1 MTKKN
6 SMKAIKAIKAM
17 RQAAVTVTAAVAL
30 ALTGCTGQED
40 IIDGG
45 DTPAQGVT
53 FTITA
58 STGVENPDGTR
69 ANLTEGDGK
78 NPWLWEKDDNLLVVD
93 ASGKALGT
101 LTLKEGID
109 KEKGVFEGPVN
120 GLTAGQKVRIFYLGP
135 NTNTDRIVNGK
146 IMFDFSTL
154 DGKRES
160 LKNFC
165 ALNAEGTVKMDGN
178 KAGIL
183 GDVTLKNAFAAAH
196 FSVKG
201 EADVRLGDTYKDL
214 VVHGDVPLQAT
225 VNAASGDIESTVMAG
240 KESDVRMGLVFKTA
254 ASPDAPYDIY
264 LPLVPNKVATEK
276 TTLSFDIYTDKQ
288 TSNEIVSAGAEPV
301 NVGTRA
307 DAFVRTADGTPSVFT
322 VSDKGKKVNFT
333 DGNLQYMM
341 PKQVYSLTVRKH
353 IAPNTLYRKGKDK
366 PQALTAKYYVL
377 KGYYRLAPEQ
387 WSLVPPTNTTDAN
400 DYFGEYT
407 CVQGFDGAWNVS
419 STDNPVFD
427 MFFFGKPKYPTLV
440 DKSKG
445 KYFLPT
451 KDTEYK
457 GTDQDWTNYAKLA
470 DSSDPLVTLSNS
482 EWQYLFDVRRFPDDA
497 KTPAFALAFLDLNG
511 NGTVERNVDQAG
523 IVIFPDGMNKSTA
536 ESLFTKPNGSTFGKR
551 TLDTDLPTGNK
562 GKILKM
568 EAVTEKGCLFLPF
581 VGWNAGL
588 KNGKCKI
595 DQIGRHFN
603 YWTSTS
609 SSAPIPGNVSMIHY
623 NITIGATFGSKGE
636 LGGNAVRLVRFVN

>member
-1 MTKKN
+1 MIKKD

-40 IIDGG
+40 FIDGG

-53 FTITA
+53 LTITA
-58 STGVENPDGTR
+58 STGVANPDGTR
-69 ANLTEGDGK
+69 ANLTEGDDK

-93 ASGKALGT
+93 ATNGKALGT
-101 LTLKEGID
+101 LTLKDGVRE
-109 KEKGVFEGPVN
+109 EKGVFEGSAE
-120 GLTAGQKVRIFYLGP
+120 GLKAGQKVRIFYLGP
-135 NTNTDRIVNGK
+135 NTNTSRIVNGK

-154 DGKRES
+154 DGTRTS

-201 EADVRLGDTYKDL
+201 NADPRLGDTYKDL

-225 VNAASGDIESTVMAG
+225 VDAASGDIASTVMAG
-240 KESDVRMGLVFKTA
+240 KESDVRMGLVFTTT
-254 ASPDAPYDIY
+254 ASPDTPYDIY
-264 LPLVPNKVATEK
+264 LPLVPNEAATDK

-288 TSNEIVSAGAEPV
+288 TSNEIVSFGAEPV

-307 DAFVRTADGTPSVFT
+307 DAFVRTAAGTPSEFT

-366 PQALTAKYYVL
+366 PLALEAKYYVL

-387 WSLVPPTNTTDAN
+387 WSVVTPTDYTNPN
-400 DYFGEYT
+400 GYFGEYT
-407 CVQGFDGAWNVS
+407 CVKDVDGGWNVS
-419 STDNPVFD
+419 CTDNPMFD
-427 MFFFGKPKYPTLV
+427 MFFFGKPKYPTLI
-440 DKSKG
+440 DTNKG

-451 KDTEYK
+451 KNTEYQ

-482 EWQYLFDVRRFPDDA
+482 EWQYLFDTRSFPDD
-497 KTPAFALAFLDLNG
+497 KSTSAFALAFLDLNG

-523 IVIFPDGMNKSTA
+523 IVIFPDGMTKSTA
-536 ESLFTKPNGSTFGKR
+536 ESLFTAPNGSTFGKR
-551 TLDTDLPTGNK
+551 TLDTNLPSGNK

-588 KNGKCKI
+588 KKDKCKI

-609 SSAPIPGNVSMIHY
+609 GGGSSPSMIHY

-636 LGGNAVRLVRFVN
+636 LGGNSVRLVRFVN

>member
-1 MTKKN
+1 M
-6 SMKAIKAIKAM
+6 KAIKAM

-40 IIDGG
+40 FIDGG

-53 FTITA
+53 LTMTA
-58 STGVENPDGTR
+58 STGVANPDGTR
-69 ANLTEGDGK
+69 ANLTEGDDK
-78 NPWLWEKDDNLLVVD
+78 NPWLWENNDALLVVNAD
-93 ASGKALGT
+93 GKALGT
-101 LTLKEGID
+101 LTIKKGIGE
-109 KEKGVFEGPVN
+109 EKGVFEGSVN

-135 NTNTDRIVNGK
+135 NTNTSRIVDGK

-154 DGKRES
+154 DGMRTS

-201 EADVRLGDTYKDL
+201 NADTRLGNTYKAL

-225 VNAASGDIESTVMAG
+225 VDAASGDIESTVMAG

-264 LPLVPNKVATEK
+264 LPLVPNKVAADK

-288 TSNEIVSAGAEPV
+288 TSNEIVSVGAEPV

-307 DAFVRTADGTPSVFT
+307 DAFVRTADGTPSQFT
-322 VSDKGKKVNFT
+322 VSKDGKKVNFT

-387 WSLVPPTNTTDAN
+387 WSVVAPTDYTNPN
-400 DYFGEYT
+400 GYFGEYT
-407 CVQGFDGAWNVS
+407 CVQDVDGAWNVS
-419 STDNPVFD
+419 CTDNPVFD
-427 MFFFGKPKYPTLV
+427 MFFFGSPKYPTLIE
-440 DKSKG
+440 KNKG
-445 KYFLPT
+445 KYFQPI
-451 KDTEYK
+451 KNTEYK
-457 GTDQDWTNYAKLA
+457 GTDQDWTKYAKLA
-470 DSSDPLVTLSNS
+470 DSPDPLVTLSNS
-482 EWQYLFDVRRFPDDA
+482 EWQHLFDVRSFPDDN
-497 KTPAFALAFLDLNG
+497 TPAFALAFLDLNG
-511 NGTVERNVDQAG
+511 NGTVERDVDQAG
-523 IVIFPDGMNKSTA
+523 IVIFPDGMKKSTA
-536 ESLFTKPNGSTFGKR
+536 MSLFTAPNGSTFGKR
-551 TLDTDLPTGNK
+551 TLDTNVLSGNK

-588 KNGKCKI
+588 NKGKCKI

-609 SSAPIPGNVSMIHY
+609 NGGLSPAMIHY
-623 NITIGATFGSKGE
+623 NITIGAVFGSKGE
-636 LGGNAVRLVRFVN
+636 IGGNSVRLVRFVK

>member
-1 MTKKN
+1 MIKKN

-40 IIDGG
+40 FIDGG

-53 FTITA
+53 LTMTA
-58 STGVENPDGTR
+58 STGVANPDGTR
-69 ANLTEGDGK
+69 ANLTEGDSK
-78 NPWLWEKDDNLLVVD
+78 NPWLWEKDDNLLVVNAD
-93 ASGKALGT
+93 GKALGII
-101 LTLKEGID
+101 TLKEGID
-109 KEKGVFEGPVN
+109 KEKGVFEGTVN

-135 NTNTDRIVNGK
+135 NTNTSRIVNGK
-146 IMFDFSTL
+146 IMFDFSKL

-160 LKNFC
+160 LKSLC

-201 EADVRLGDTYKDL
+201 NADSRLGNTYKDL

-225 VNAASGDIESTVMAG
+225 VDAASGRIESTVMAG
-240 KESDVRMGLVFKTA
+240 KESNVRSGLVFKTA

-264 LPLVPNKVATEK
+264 LPLVPTEVATDK
-276 TTLSFDIYTDKQ
+276 ATLSPEIYTDKQ
-288 TSNEIVSAGAEPV
+288 TSKEIVSAGAEPAT
-301 NVGTRA
+301 VGNNA
-307 DAFVRTADGTPSVFT
+307 DAFVRNAAGTPSVFT
-322 VSDKGKKVNFT
+322 VSKDGKKVNFT

-353 IAPNTLYRKGKDK
+353 ISPNTLYRKGKDK
-366 PQALTAKYYVL
+366 PLALEAKYKVL
-377 KGYYRLAPEQ
+377 KGYYRLAPKQ
-387 WSLVPPTNTTDAN
+387 WIIVPPTSYAN
-400 DYFGEYT
+400 NYYFGIYT
-407 CVQGFDGAWNVS
+407 CTQDNNGAWNVS
-419 STDNPVFD
+419 CTTNPVFD
-427 MFFFGKPKYPTLV
+427 MFFFGKPEQPTLV
-440 DKSKG
+440 DTRSG

-451 KDTEYK
+451 NNTEYQ
-457 GTDQDWTNYAKLA
+457 GTDKDWTNYAKLG
-470 DSSDPLVTLSNS
+470 DSNDPLVTPSLSD
-482 EWQYLFDVRRFPDDA
+482 WQYLFDTRSFPDDN
-497 KTPAFALAFLDLNG
+497 TPAFALAFLDLNG

-523 IVIFPDGMNKSTA
+523 IVIFPDGMTKSTA
-536 ESLFTKPNGSTFGKR
+536 ESLFTAPNGSTFGKR
-551 TLDTDLPTGNK
+551 TLETDVESGNK

-581 VGWNAGL
+581 PGWN
-588 KNGKCKI
+588 NGYNGSECKI
-595 DQIGRHFN
+595 EQIGRHFN

-609 SSAPIPGNVSMIHY
+609 FPLLKQMYHY
-623 NITIGATFGSKGE
+623 NITIDATFGSKG
-636 LGGNAVRLVRFVN
+636 GVSGNAVRLVRVVK

>member
-1 MTKKN
+1 MTKKD
-6 SMKAIKAIKAM
+6 SMKAIKAM

-30 ALTGCTGQED
+30 ALTGCNGQED

-53 FTITA
+53 LTITA
-58 STGVENPDGTR
+58 STGVANPEGTR
-69 ANLTEGDGK
+69 AYLTEGDGK

-120 GLTAGQKVRIFYLGP
+120 GLTAGHKVRIFYLGP

-146 IMFDFSTL
+146 IMFDFSKL
-154 DGKRES
+154 DGTRTS

-201 EADVRLGDTYKDL
+201 KADVRLGDTYKDL

-240 KESDVRMGLVFKTA
+240 KESDVRMGLVFKTP

-264 LPLVPNKVATEK
+264 LPLVPNKVATDK

-288 TSNEIVSAGAEPV
+288 TSKEIVSAGAKPAT
-301 NVGTRA
+301 VGNSA

-322 VSDKGKKVNFT
+322 VSKDGKKVNFT

-353 IAPNTLYRKGKDK
+353 ISPNTLYRKGKDK
-366 PQALTAKYYVL
+366 PQALTAKYHVL

-387 WSLVPPTNTTDAN
+387 WSVVAPTDYTNPKG
-400 DYFGEYT
+400 YFGEYT
-407 CVQGFDGAWNVS
+407 CVQDVDGAWYVTC
-419 STDNPVFD
+419 TDNPMFD

-440 DKSKG
+440 DKSEG
-445 KYFLPT
+445 KYFLPI
-451 KDTEYK
+451 KNTEYK

-470 DSSDPLVTLSNS
+470 DSPDPLVTLSNS
-482 EWQYLFDVRRFPDDA
+482 EWQYLFDTRRFPDDA
-497 KTPAFALAFLDLNG
+497 GTPAFALAFLDLNG
-511 NGTVERNVDQAG
+511 NRTVERDVDQAG

-536 ESLFTKPNGSTFGKR
+536 MSLFTAPNGSTFGKR
-551 TLDTDLPTGNK
+551 TLDTNLPSGNK

-568 EAVTEKGCLFLPF
+568 EAVTEMGCLFLPF

-609 SSAPIPGNVSMIHY
+609 SSAPIPGNVSMFHY

-636 LGGNAVRLVRFVN
+636 IGGNAVRLVRFVN

>member
-53 FTITA
+53 LTITA
-58 STGVENPDGTR
+58 STGVVNPDGTR
-69 ANLTEGDGK
+69 ANLTEGDDK
-78 NPWLWEKDDNLLVVD
+78 NPWLWENNDALLVVNAD
-93 ASGKALGT
+93 GKAIGT
-101 LTLKEGID
+101 ITLKEGIN
-109 KEKGVFEGPVN
+109 KEKGVFEGTVN

-135 NTNTDRIVNGK
+135 NTNTSRIVNGK

-154 DGKRES
+154 DGKLES
-160 LKNFC
+160 LKKFC

-201 EADVRLGDTYKDL
+201 NADPRLGDTYKDL

-225 VNAASGDIESTVMAG
+225 VDAASGDIESTVMAG
-240 KESDVRMGLVFKTA
+240 KESDIRMGLVFKTP

-264 LPLVPNKVATEK
+264 LPLVPNKVAAEK

-301 NVGTRA
+301 NVGKCA
-307 DAFVRTADGTPSVFT
+307 DAFVRTAAGTPSVFT
-322 VSDKGKKVNFT
+322 VSSDGKKVNFT

-353 IAPNTLYRKGKDK
+353 IAPNTLYRKGKEK

-387 WSLVPPTNTTDAN
+387 WSVVAPTDYTNPN
-400 DYFGEYT
+400 GYFGIYT
-407 CVQGFDGAWNVS
+407 CVKDNNDAWNVS
-419 STDNPVFD
+419 CTDNPVFD
-427 MFFFGKPKYPTLV
+427 MIFFGKPNYPTLV

-445 KYFLPT
+445 KYFQPT
-451 KDTEYK
+451 KNTEYK
-457 GTDQDWTNYAKLA
+457 GTDQDWAKYAKLA
-470 DSSDPLVTLSNS
+470 DSSDPLVTLSLS
-482 EWQYLFDVRRFPDDA
+482 EWQYLFDVRKFPDDA
-497 KTPAFALAFLDLNG
+497 KTFAFALAFLDLNG
-511 NGTVERNVDQAG
+511 NGKVEKDVDLAG

-536 ESLFTKPNGSTFGKR
+536 MSLFTAPNNWTFGPNR
-551 TLDTDLPTGNK
+551 TLATDGPTGN
-562 GKILKM
+562 GSKILKM

-581 VGWNAGL
+581 VGWNAGQQ
-588 KNGKCKI
+588 NGKCKI

-609 SSAPIPGNVSMIHY
+609 NGGSSPSMIHY
-623 NITIGATFGSKGE
+623 NFTMAGIPGSKPE
-636 LGGNAVRLVRFVN
+636 LGGNAVRLVRFVK

>member
-1 MTKKN
+1 MIKKD
-6 SMKAIKAIKAM
+6 SMKAIKAM
-17 RQAAVTVTAAVAL
+17 RQTAVTVTAAVAL

-40 IIDGG
+40 FIDGG

-53 FTITA
+53 LTITA
-58 STGVENPDGTR
+58 STGVANPDGTR
-69 ANLTEGDGK
+69 ANLTEGDDK

-93 ASGKALGT
+93 ATNGKALGT
-101 LTLKEGID
+101 LTLKDGVRE
-109 KEKGVFEGPVN
+109 EKGVFEGSAE
-120 GLTAGQKVRIFYLGP
+120 GLKAGQKVRIFYLGP
-135 NTNTDRIVNGK
+135 NTNTSRIVNGK
-146 IMFDFSTL
+146 IMFDFSKP

-160 LKNFC
+160 LKSLC

-201 EADVRLGDTYKDL
+201 NADPRLGDTYKDL

-225 VNAASGDIESTVMAG
+225 VDAASGDIASTVMAG
-240 KESDVRMGLVFKTA
+240 KESDVRMGLVFTTA

-264 LPLVPNKVATEK
+264 LPLVPNKEATDK

-288 TSNEIVSAGAEPV
+288 TSNEIVSFGAEPV

-307 DAFVRTADGTPSVFT
+307 DAFVRTAAGTPSEFT

-366 PQALTAKYYVL
+366 PLALEAKYYVL

-387 WSLVPPTNTTDAN
+387 WIMVPPTNTTTEN
-400 DYFGEYT
+400 GYFGEYT
-407 CVQGFDGAWNVS
+407 CVKDVDGGWNVS
-419 STDNPVFD
+419 CTDNPVFD
-427 MFFFGKPKYPTLV
+427 MFFFGKPKYPTLI
-440 DKSKG
+440 DTNKG

-451 KDTEYK
+451 KNTEYQ
-457 GTDQDWTNYAKLA
+457 GTDQDWTNYAKLG
-470 DSSDPLVTLSNS
+470 DSNDPLVTPSLS
-482 EWQYLFDVRRFPDDA
+482 EWQYLFDTRKFPDVDV
-497 KTPAFALAFLDLNG
+497 PAFALAFLDLNG
-511 NGTVERNVDQAG
+511 NGKVEPDADQAG
-523 IVIFPDGMNKSTA
+523 VVIFPDGMDMATA
-536 ESLFTKPNGSTFGKR
+536 KSLFTAANDWTFGKNR
-551 TLDTDLPTGNK
+551 TLLTDQPSGNQ

-581 VGWNAGL
+581 PGWNSGY
-588 KNGKCKI
+588 NSGKCKI
-595 DQIGRHFN
+595 EQIGRHFN

-609 SSAPIPGNVSMIHY
+609 MPVLLSMAHY
-623 NITIGATFGSKGE
+623 NITMDGIFKHIGGIN
-636 LGGNAVRLVRFVN
+636 GNAVRLVRFVK

>member
-135 NTNTDRIVNGK
+135 NTNTSRIVDGK

-154 DGKRES
+154 DGMRTS

-201 EADVRLGDTYKDL
+201 NADTRLGNTYKAL

-225 VNAASGDIESTVMAG
+225 VDAASGDIESTVMAG

-264 LPLVPNKVATEK
+264 LPLVPNKVAADK

-288 TSNEIVSAGAEPV
+288 TSNEIVSVGAEPV

-307 DAFVRTADGTPSVFT
+307 DAFVRTADGTPSQFT
-322 VSDKGKKVNFT
+322 VSKDGKKVNFT

-387 WSLVPPTNTTDAN
+387 WSVVAPTDYTNPN
-400 DYFGEYT
+400 GYFGEYT
-407 CVQGFDGAWNVS
+407 CVQDVDGAWNVS
-419 STDNPVFD
+419 CTDNPVFD
-427 MFFFGKPKYPTLV
+427 MFFFGSPKYPTLIE
-440 DKSKG
+440 KNKG
-445 KYFLPT
+445 KYFQPI
-451 KDTEYK
+451 KNTEYK
-457 GTDQDWTNYAKLA
+457 GTDQDWTKYAKLA
-470 DSSDPLVTLSNS
+470 DSPDPLVTLSNS
-482 EWQYLFDVRRFPDDA
+482 EWQHLFDVRSFPDDN
-497 KTPAFALAFLDLNG
+497 TPAFALAFLDLNG
-511 NGTVERNVDQAG
+511 NGTVERDVDQAG
-523 IVIFPDGMNKSTA
+523 IVIFPDGMKKSTA
-536 ESLFTKPNGSTFGKR
+536 MSLFTAPNGSTFGKR
-551 TLDTDLPTGNK
+551 TLDTNVLSGNK

-588 KNGKCKI
+588 NKGKCKI

-609 SSAPIPGNVSMIHY
+609 NGGLSPAMIHY
-623 NITIGATFGSKGE
+623 NITIGAVFGSKGE
-636 LGGNAVRLVRFVN
+636 IGGNSVRLVRFVK

>member
-53 FTITA
+53 LTITA
-58 STGVENPDGTR
+58 STGVVNPDGTR
-69 ANLTEGDGK
+69 ANLTEGDDK
-78 NPWLWEKDDNLLVVD
+78 NPWLWENNDALLVVNAD
-93 ASGKALGT
+93 GKAIGT
-101 LTLKEGID
+101 ITLKEGIN
-109 KEKGVFEGPVN
+109 KEKGVFEGTVN

-154 DGKRES
+154 DGTRTS

-165 ALNAEGTVKMDGN
+165 ALNAEGTVKMDGD

-201 EADVRLGDTYKDL
+201 NGDTRLGNTYKAL

-225 VNAASGDIESTVMAG
+225 VDAASGEIASTVMAG
-240 KESDVRMGLVFKTA
+240 TESNVRSGFVFKT
-254 ASPDAPYDIY
+254 YDIY
-264 LPLVPNKVATEK
+264 LPLVPNKAATDK
-276 TTLSFDIYTDKQ
+276 ATISFDIYTDKQ
-288 TSNEIVSAGAEPV
+288 TSKKIVSAGAV
-301 NVGTRA
+301 SAKVGNSA
-307 DAFVRTADGTPSVFT
+307 DAFVRKADGTLSVFT
-322 VSDKGKKVNFT
+322 VSKDGKKVNFT

-341 PKQVYSLTVRKH
+341 PKQVYSLSVRKH
-353 IAPNTLYRKGKDK
+353 IKPNTLYRKGKDK
-366 PQALTAKYYVL
+366 PLSLTATYNVL

-387 WSLVPPTNTTDAN
+387 WIMVPPTSYSNN
-400 DYFGEYT
+400 YYFGIYT
-407 CVQGFDGAWNVS
+407 CVEDNNGAWNVS
-419 STDNPVFD
+419 CTTNPVFD
-427 MFFFGKPKYPTLV
+427 MFFFGKPEQPTLV
-440 DKSKG
+440 DTRSG

-451 KDTEYK
+451 AKTEYQ
-457 GTDQDWTNYAKLA
+457 GTDNDWTKYATLG
-470 DSSDPLVTLSNS
+470 DSNDPLVTPSLSD
-482 EWQYLFDVRRFPDDA
+482 WQYLFDTRSFPDD
-497 KTPAFALAFLDLNG
+497 KSTSAFALAFLDLNG
-511 NGTVERNVDQAG
+511 NGTVEKNVDQAG
-523 IVIFPDGMNKSTA
+523 IVIFPDGMTKSTA
-536 ESLFTKPNGSTFGKR
+536 SSLFIKATNNTFGKNKS
-551 TLDTDLPTGNK
+551 LDADSEEGNK
-562 GKILKM
+562 CKILRM

-581 VGWNAGL
+581 PGWNSGY
-588 KNGKCKI
+588 NGSECKI
-595 DQIGRHFN
+595 EQIGRHFN

-609 SSAPIPGNVSMIHY
+609 DGALIPGNVTMTHY
-623 NITIGATFGSKGE
+623 NFTIGGIPGSKSGVS
-636 LGGNAVRLVRFVN
+636 GNAVRLMRVVK

>member
-1 MTKKN
+1 MTKKD
-6 SMKAIKAIKAM
+6 SMKAIKMKAIKAM

-40 IIDGG
+40 FIDGG
-45 DTPAQGVT
+45 DTPAKGVT
-53 FTITA
+53 LTMTA
-58 STGVENPDGTR
+58 STDVANPNGTR
-69 ANLTEGDGK
+69 ANLTEGDSE

-93 ASGKALGT
+93 ANGKALGT
-101 LTLKEGID
+101 ITLKEGIN
-109 KEKGVFEGPVN
+109 KEKGVFEGSVN

-135 NTNTDRIVNGK
+135 NTNTDRIVDGK
-146 IMFDFSTL
+146 IMFDFSKL
-154 DGKRES
+154 DGKRKS

-165 ALNAEGTVKMDGN
+165 ALNAEGTVKMDGD

-201 EADVRLGDTYKDL
+201 KADSRLGDTYKDL

-264 LPLVPNKVATEK
+264 LPLVPNKVATDK

-288 TSNEIVSAGAEPV
+288 TSNEIVSVGAEPV

-366 PQALTAKYYVL
+366 PLALEAKYNVL

-387 WSLVPPTNTTDAN
+387 WSLVAPTDYTNPN
-400 DYFGEYT
+400 GYFGEYT
-407 CVQGFDGAWNVS
+407 CVQDATAAWYVTC
-419 STDNPVFD
+419 TDNPVFD

-440 DKSKG
+440 DKSEG
-445 KYFLPT
+445 KYFLPI
-451 KDTEYK
+451 KNTEYK

-470 DSSDPLVTLSNS
+470 DSPDPLVTLSNS
-482 EWQYLFDVRRFPDDA
+482 EWQYLFDTRKFPDVDV
-497 KTPAFALAFLDLNG
+497 PAFALAFLDLNG

-536 ESLFTKPNGSTFGKR
+536 ESLFTAPNSSTFGKR
-551 TLDTDLPTGNK
+551 TLDTNLPSGNK

-581 VGWNAGL
+581 AGWNAGL
-588 KNGKCKI
+588 NKGKCKI

-609 SSAPIPGNVSMIHY
+609 GGGLSPAMIHY

-636 LGGNAVRLVRFVN
+636 LGGNSVRLVRFVN

>member
-1 MTKKN
+1 M
-6 SMKAIKAIKAM
+6 KAIKAM

-135 NTNTDRIVNGK
+135 NTETSRIVDGK
-146 IMFDFSTL
+146 IMFDFSKL

-160 LKNFC
+160 LKSLC

-201 EADVRLGDTYKDL
+201 KTDPLLGDTYKDL
-214 VVHGDVPLQAT
+214 VVHGDVPLKAT
-225 VNAASGDIESTVMAG
+225 VDAASGEIASTVMAG
-240 KESDVRMGLVFKTA
+240 TESNVRSGLVFTTT

-264 LPLVPNKVATEK
+264 LPLVPNKAATDK
-276 TTLSFDIYTDKQ
+276 ATISFDIYTDKQ
-288 TSNEIVSAGAEPV
+288 TSKKIVSAGAV
-301 NVGTRA
+301 SAKVGNSA
-307 DAFVRTADGTPSVFT
+307 DAFVRKADGTLSVFT
-322 VSDKGKKVNFT
+322 VSKDGKKVNFT

-341 PKQVYSLTVRKH
+341 PKQVYSLSVRKH
-353 IAPNTLYRKGKDK
+353 IKPNTLYRKGKDK
-366 PQALTAKYYVL
+366 ALSLTATYNVL

-387 WSLVPPTNTTDAN
+387 WIMVPPTSYAN
-400 DYFGEYT
+400 NYYFGIYT
-407 CVQGFDGAWNVS
+407 CTQDNNGAWNVS
-419 STDNPVFD
+419 CTTNPVFD
-427 MFFFGKPKYPTLV
+427 MFFFGKPEHPTLV
-440 DKSKG
+440 DTRSD
-445 KYFLPT
+445 KYFQPT
-451 KDTEYK
+451 AKTEYQ
-457 GTDQDWTNYAKLA
+457 GTDNDWTNYAKLG
-470 DSSDPLVTLSNS
+470 DSKDPLVTPSLSD
-482 EWQYLFDVRRFPDDA
+482 WQYLFDYRKFPDDD
-497 KTPAFALAFLDLNG
+497 TPAFALAFLDLNS

-523 IVIFPDGMNKSTA
+523 IVIFPDGMTKSTA
-536 ESLFTKPNGSTFGKR
+536 MSLFTAPNGSTFGKR
-551 TLDTDLPTGNK
+551 TLETDVESGNL
-562 GKILKM
+562 GKILRMK
-568 EAVTEKGCLFLPF
+568 AVTEKGCLFLPF
-581 VGWNAGL
+581 PGWNSGY
-588 KNGKCKI
+588 NGSECKI
-595 DQIGRHFN
+595 EQIGRHFN

-609 SSAPIPGNVSMIHY
+609 LPVLRQMFHY
-623 NITIGATFGSKGE
+623 NITIDATFGSKG
-636 LGGNAVRLVRFVN
+636 GVSGNAVRLMRVVK

>member
-1 MTKKN
+1 MTKKD

-53 FTITA
+53 LTITA

-135 NTNTDRIVNGK
+135 NTNTSRIVNGK
-146 IMFDFSTL
+146 IMFDFSKL

-201 EADVRLGDTYKDL
+201 EADPRLGDTYKDL

-264 LPLVPNKVATEK
+264 LPLVPNEAATDK
-276 TTLSFDIYTDKQ
+276 ATISFDIYTDIQ
-288 TSNEIVSAGAEPV
+288 TSKEIVSAGAEPST
-301 NVGTRA
+301 VGNSA
-307 DAFVRTADGTPSVFT
+307 DAFVRNADGTPSEFT
-322 VSDKGKKVNFT
+322 VSKDGKKVNFT

-341 PKQVYSLTVRKH
+341 PKQVFSLTVRKH
-353 IAPNTLYRKGKDK
+353 IKPNTLYRKGKDK
-366 PQALTAKYYVL
+366 ALSLTATYNVL

-400 DYFGEYT
+400 AYFGEYT
-407 CVQGFDGAWNVS
+407 CVQDFDGAWNVS
-419 STDNPVFD
+419 CTDNPVFD

-440 DKSKG
+440 DRNTG
-445 KYFLPT
+445 KYFVPT
-451 KDTEYK
+451 AKTEYQ
-457 GTDQDWTNYAKLA
+457 GTDNDWTNYAKLG
-470 DSSDPLVTLSNS
+470 DSKDPLVTPSLSD
-482 EWQYLFDVRRFPDDA
+482 WQYLFDYRKFPDDD
-497 KTPAFALAFLDLNG
+497 TPAFALAFLDLNS

-523 IVIFPDGMNKSTA
+523 IVIFPDGMTKSTA
-536 ESLFTKPNGSTFGKR
+536 MSLFTAPNGSTFGKR
-551 TLDTDLPTGNK
+551 TLETNVPTGNL

-581 VGWNAGL
+581 PGWNNGYSG
-588 KNGKCKI
+588 GKCKI

-609 SSAPIPGNVSMIHY
+609 LPVLRQMFHY
-623 NITIGATFGSKGE
+623 NITIDATFGSKG
-636 LGGNAVRLVRFVN
+636 GVSGNAVRLMRVVK

>member
-1 MTKKN
+1 MTKKD

-30 ALTGCTGQED
+30 ALTGCNGQED

-53 FTITA
+53 LTITA

-69 ANLTEGDGK
+69 ANLTEGDDK
-78 NPWLWEKDDNLLVVD
+78 NPWLWENNDALLVVNAD
-93 ASGKALGT
+93 GKALGT
-101 LTLKEGID
+101 LTIKKGIGE
-109 KEKGVFEGPVN
+109 EKGVFEGSVN

-146 IMFDFSTL
+146 IMFDFSKL

-165 ALNAEGTVKMDGN
+165 ALNAEGTVKMDGD

-201 EADVRLGDTYKDL
+201 NSDPRLGDKYKDL

-225 VNAASGDIESTVMAG
+225 VDAASGDIASTVMEG
-240 KESDVRMGLVFKTA
+240 KESNVRSGLVFKTP

-264 LPLVPNKVATEK
+264 LPLVPNKEATDK

-288 TSNEIVSAGAEPV
+288 TSNEIVSVGAEPV

-353 IAPNTLYRKGKDK
+353 IAPNTLYRKGKDE

-387 WSLVPPTNTTDAN
+387 WSVVAPTDYTNPKG
-400 DYFGEYT
+400 YFGEYT
-407 CVQGFDGAWNVS
+407 CVQDATAAWYVTC
-419 STDNPVFD
+419 TDNPVFD

-440 DKSKG
+440 DKSNG
-445 KYFLPT
+445 KYFLPK

-457 GTDQDWTNYAKLA
+457 GTEQDWTNYAKLA
-470 DSSDPLVTLSNS
+470 DSPDPLVTLSNS
-482 EWQYLFDVRRFPDDA
+482 EWQYLFDERRFPNDN
-497 KTPAFALAFLDLNG
+497 TPAFALAFLDLNG

-536 ESLFTKPNGSTFGKR
+536 MSLFTAPNGSTFGKR
-551 TLDTDLPTGNK
+551 TLDTDQPTGNK

-609 SSAPIPGNVSMIHY
+609 NSAAIPGNVSMIHY

-636 LGGNAVRLVRFVN
+636 LGGNAVRLVRFVK

>member
-1 MTKKN
+1 MTKKD
-6 SMKAIKAIKAM
+6 SMKAIKAM

-53 FTITA
+53 LTITA

-69 ANLTEGDGK
+69 AYLTEGDGK
-78 NPWLWEKDDNLLVVD
+78 NPWLWEKDDNLLVVG

-146 IMFDFSTL
+146 IMFDFSKL

-165 ALNAEGTVKMDGN
+165 ALNAEGTVKMDGD

-201 EADVRLGDTYKDL
+201 NSDPRLGDKYKDL

-225 VNAASGDIESTVMAG
+225 VDAASGDIASTVMEG
-240 KESDVRMGLVFKTA
+240 KESNVRSGLVFTTT
-254 ASPDAPYDIY
+254 ASPDKPYDIY
-264 LPLVPNKVATEK
+264 LPLVPNKGETDKA
-276 TTLSFDIYTDKQ
+276 TLSFDIYTDKQ
-288 TSNEIVSAGAEPV
+288 TSNEIVSAGAEQSI
-301 NVGTRA
+301 VGNNA
-307 DAFVRTADGTPSVFT
+307 DAFVRNAAGTLSVFT
-322 VSDKGKKVNFT
+322 VSKDGKKVNFT

-341 PKQVYSLTVRKH
+341 PKMVYSLSVRKH
-353 IAPNTLYRKGKDK
+353 IKPNTLYRKGKDK
-366 PQALTAKYYVL
+366 PLSLTATYNVL

-387 WSLVPPTNTTDAN
+387 WIMVPPTNTTTAN
-400 DYFGEYT
+400 GYFGEYT
-407 CVQGFDGAWNVS
+407 CVQDFDGAWNVS
-419 STDNPVFD
+419 CTDNPVFD

-440 DKSKG
+440 DTRSG

-451 KDTEYK
+451 KDTKYQGK
-457 GTDQDWTNYAKLA
+457 DQDWTKYAKLG
-470 DSSDPLVTLSNS
+470 DSNDPLVTPSLS
-482 EWQYLFDVRRFPDDA
+482 EWQYLFDTRKFPDVDV
-497 KTPAFALAFLDLNG
+497 PAFALAFLDLNG
-511 NGTVERNVDQAG
+511 NGKVEPDADQAG
-523 IVIFPDGMNKSTA
+523 VVIFPDGMDMATA
-536 ESLFTKPNGSTFGKR
+536 KSLFTKPDDNWTFGKNR
-551 TLDTDLPTGNK
+551 TLTTYVPTGN
-562 GKILKM
+562 GCKILKM
-568 EAVTEKGCLFLPF
+568 EAVTKMGCLFLPF
-581 VGWNAGL
+581 PGWNSGY
-588 KNGKCKI
+588 NSGKCKI
-595 DQIGRHFN
+595 EQIGRHFN

-609 SSAPIPGNVSMIHY
+609 MPVQLSMAHY
-623 NITIGATFGSKGE
+623 NITMDGIFKHTGGIN
-636 LGGNAVRLVRFVN
+636 GNAVRLVRFVK

>member
-1 MTKKN
+1 MTKKD
-6 SMKAIKAIKAM
+6 SMKAIKAM

-30 ALTGCTGQED
+30 VLTGCTGQED
-40 IIDGG
+40 FIDGG
-45 DTPAQGVT
+45 DTPAKGVT
-53 FTITA
+53 LTMTA
-58 STGVENPDGTR
+58 STGVANPNGTR
-69 ANLTEGDGK
+69 ANLTEGDSE
-78 NPWLWEKDDNLLVVD
+78 NPWLWEKNDNLLVVD
-93 ASGKALGT
+93 ANGKALGT
-101 LTLKEGID
+101 ITLKEGIN
-109 KEKGVFEGPVN
+109 KEKGVFEGSVN

-135 NTNTDRIVNGK
+135 NTNTDRIVDGK
-146 IMFDFSTL
+146 IMFDFSKL
-154 DGKRES
+154 DGKLES

-201 EADVRLGDTYKDL
+201 NSDPRLGDTYKDL

-225 VNAASGDIESTVMAG
+225 VDAASGDIASTVMEG
-240 KESDVRMGLVFKTA
+240 KESDVRTGLVFKTA
-254 ASPDAPYDIY
+254 TGPDAPYDIY
-264 LPLVPNKVATEK
+264 LPLVPNKGATDK
-276 TTLSFDIYTDKQ
+276 TTISFDIYTDKQ
-288 TSNEIVSAGAEPV
+288 TSNEIVSVGAEPV

-307 DAFVRTADGTPSVFT
+307 DAFVRTADGTPSEFT
-322 VSDKGKKVNFT
+322 VSSDGKKVNFT

-387 WSLVPPTNTTDAN
+387 WSVVAPTDYTNPN
-400 DYFGEYT
+400 GYFGEYT
-407 CVQGFDGAWNVS
+407 CVQDATAAWYVTC
-419 STDNPVFD
+419 TDNPVFD

-440 DKSKG
+440 DKGNG
-445 KYFLPT
+445 KYFQPEN
-451 KDTEYK
+451 KKEYK
-457 GTDQDWTNYAKLA
+457 GTEQDWTNYAKLA
-470 DSSDPLVTLSNS
+470 DSPDPLVTLSNS
-482 EWQYLFDVRRFPDDA
+482 EWQYLFDTRRFPDDA
-497 KTPAFALAFLDLNG
+497 GTPAFALAFLDLNG
-511 NGTVERNVDQAG
+511 NRTVERDVDQAG

-536 ESLFTKPNGSTFGKR
+536 MSLFTAPNGSTFGKR
-551 TLDTDLPTGNK
+551 TLDTDQPTGNK

-609 SSAPIPGNVSMIHY
+609 ATLGKSMIHY

-636 LGGNAVRLVRFVN
+636 IGGNSVRLVRFVN

>member
-1 MTKKN
+1 
-6 SMKAIKAIKAM
+6 
-17 RQAAVTVTAAVAL
+17 
-30 ALTGCTGQED
+30 
-40 IIDGG
+40 
-45 DTPAQGVT
+45 
-53 FTITA
+53 
-58 STGVENPDGTR
+58 
-69 ANLTEGDGK
+69 
-78 NPWLWEKDDNLLVVD
+78 
-93 ASGKALGT
+93 
-101 LTLKEGID
+101 
-109 KEKGVFEGPVN
+109 
-120 GLTAGQKVRIFYLGP
+120 
-135 NTNTDRIVNGK
+135 
-146 IMFDFSTL
+146 MFDFSTP

-160 LKNFC
+160 LKSLC

-201 EADVRLGDTYKDL
+201 NADPRLGDTYKDL

-225 VNAASGDIESTVMAG
+225 VDAASGDIASTVMAG
-240 KESDVRMGLVFKTA
+240 KESDVRMGLVFTTA

-264 LPLVPNKVATEK
+264 LPLVPNKEATDK

-288 TSNEIVSAGAEPV
+288 TSNEIVSFVVEPV

-307 DAFVRTADGTPSVFT
+307 DAFVRTAAGTPSEFT

-366 PQALTAKYYVL
+366 PLALEAKYYVL

-387 WSLVPPTNTTDAN
+387 WIMVPPTNTTTEN
-400 DYFGEYT
+400 GYFGEYT
-407 CVQGFDGAWNVS
+407 CVKDGDGGWNVS
-419 STDNPVFD
+419 CTDNPVFD
-427 MFFFGKPKYPTLV
+427 MFFFGKPKYPTLI
-440 DKSKG
+440 DTNKG

-451 KDTEYK
+451 KNTEYQ

-482 EWQYLFDVRRFPDDA
+482 EWQYLFDTRKFPDDA
-497 KTPAFALAFLDLNG
+497 STPAFALAFLDLNG
-511 NGTVERNVDQAG
+511 NGTVERKVDQAG

-536 ESLFTKPNGSTFGKR
+536 MSLFTAPNGSTFGKH
-551 TLDTDLPTGNK
+551 TLDTNLPSGNK

-581 VGWNAGL
+581 AGWNTGFN
-588 KNGKCKI
+588 KGKCKI

-609 SSAPIPGNVSMIHY
+609 NGKAIPENVSMIHY
-623 NITIGATFGSKGE
+623 NITIGAVFGSKGE
-636 LGGNAVRLVRFVN
+636 LGGNSVRLVRVVK

>member
-1 MTKKN
+1 MIKKD
-6 SMKAIKAIKAM
+6 SMKAIKAM

-40 IIDGG
+40 FIDGG

-53 FTITA
+53 LTITA
-58 STGVENPDGTR
+58 STGVANPDGTR
-69 ANLTEGDGK
+69 ANLTEGDDK

-93 ASGKALGT
+93 ATNGKALGT
-101 LTLKEGID
+101 LTLKDGVRE
-109 KEKGVFEGPVN
+109 EKGVFEGSAE
-120 GLTAGQKVRIFYLGP
+120 GLKAGQKVRIFYLGP
-135 NTNTDRIVNGK
+135 NTNTSRIVNGK
-146 IMFDFSTL
+146 IMFDFSKP

-160 LKNFC
+160 LKSLC

-201 EADVRLGDTYKDL
+201 NADPRLGDTYKDL

-225 VNAASGDIESTVMAG
+225 VDAASGDIASTVMAG
-240 KESDVRMGLVFKTA
+240 KESDVRMGLVFTTA

-264 LPLVPNKVATEK
+264 LPLVPNKEATDK

-288 TSNEIVSAGAEPV
+288 TSNEIVSFGAEPV

-307 DAFVRTADGTPSVFT
+307 DAFVRTAAGTPSEFT

-366 PQALTAKYYVL
+366 PLALEAKYYVL

-387 WSLVPPTNTTDAN
+387 WIMVPPTNTTTEN

-407 CVQGFDGAWNVS
+407 CVKDVDGGWNVS
-419 STDNPVFD
+419 CTDNPVFD
-427 MFFFGKPKYPTLV
+427 MFFFGKPKYPTLI
-440 DKSKG
+440 DTNKG

-451 KDTEYK
+451 KNTEYQ

-482 EWQYLFDVRRFPDDA
+482 EWQYLFDTRSFPDD
-497 KTPAFALAFLDLNG
+497 KSTSAFALAFLDLNG
-511 NGTVERNVDQAG
+511 NGTVERKEDQAG
-523 IVIFPDGMNKSTA
+523 IVIFPDGMTKSTA
-536 ESLFTKPNGSTFGKR
+536 MSLFTAPNGSTFGKH
-551 TLDTDLPTGNK
+551 TLDTNLPSGNK

-581 VGWNAGL
+581 VGWNTGL
-588 KNGKCKI
+588 KKDKCKI

-609 SSAPIPGNVSMIHY
+609 GGGSSPSMIHY

-636 LGGNAVRLVRFVN
+636 LGGNAVRLVRFVK

>member
-1 MTKKN
+1 MIKKD
-6 SMKAIKAIKAM
+6 SMKAIKAM

-40 IIDGG
+40 FIDGG
-45 DTPAQGVT
+45 DTPAKGVT
-53 FTITA
+53 LTMTA
-58 STGVENPDGTR
+58 STDVANPNGTR
-69 ANLTEGDGK
+69 ANLTEGDSE

-93 ASGKALGT
+93 ANGKALGT
-101 LTLKEGID
+101 ITLKEGIGN
-109 KEKGVFEGPVN
+109 EKGVFEGTVN

-135 NTNTDRIVNGK
+135 NTNTDRIVDGK
-146 IMFDFSTL
+146 IMFDFSKP

-160 LKNFC
+160 LKSLC

-201 EADVRLGDTYKDL
+201 NADPRLGDTYKDL

-225 VNAASGDIESTVMAG
+225 VDAASGDIASTVMAG
-240 KESDVRMGLVFKTA
+240 KESDVRMGLVFTTA

-264 LPLVPNKVATEK
+264 LPLVPNKEATDK

-288 TSNEIVSAGAEPV
+288 TSNEIVSFGAEPV

-307 DAFVRTADGTPSVFT
+307 DAFVRTAAGTPSEFT

-353 IAPNTLYRKGKDK
+353 IDSNTLYRKGKDQ
-366 PQALTAKYYVL
+366 PLALEAKYNVL

-387 WSLVPPTNTTDAN
+387 WIIVPPTNTTTEN
-400 DYFGEYT
+400 GYFGEYT
-407 CVQGFDGAWNVS
+407 CVQDVNGAWNVS
-419 STDNPVFD
+419 CTDNPVFD
-427 MFFFGKPKYPTLV
+427 MFFFGRPKYPTLIE
-440 DKSKG
+440 KNKG
-445 KYFLPT
+445 KYFLPI
-451 KDTEYK
+451 KNTEYQ
-457 GTDQDWTNYAKLA
+457 GTDQDWTKYAKLA
-470 DSSDPLVTLSNS
+470 DSPDPLVTPSNS
-482 EWQYLFDVRRFPDDA
+482 DWQYLFDVRRFPDDA
-497 KTPAFALAFLDLNG
+497 STPAFALAFLDLNG
-511 NGTVERNVDQAG
+511 NGTVERKVDQAG

-536 ESLFTKPNGSTFGKR
+536 MSLFTAPNGSTFGKH
-551 TLDTDLPTGNK
+551 TLDTNLPSGNK

-581 VGWNAGL
+581 AGWNTGFN
-588 KNGKCKI
+588 KGKCKI

-609 SSAPIPGNVSMIHY
+609 DGKAIAENVSMIHY
-623 NITIGATFGSKGE
+623 NITIGAVFGSKGE
-636 LGGNAVRLVRFVN
+636 LGGNSVRLVRVVK

>member
-1 MTKKN
+1 MIKKD
-6 SMKAIKAIKAM
+6 SMKAIKAM

-40 IIDGG
+40 FIDGG
-45 DTPAQGVT
+45 DTPAKGVT
-53 FTITA
+53 LTMTA
-58 STGVENPDGTR
+58 SISGASSNGTR
-69 ANLTEGDGK
+69 ANLTEGNDK
-78 NPWLWEKDDNLLVVD
+78 NPWLWENNDALLVVD
-93 ASGKALGT
+93 ATNGKALGT
-101 LTLKEGID
+101 LTLKDGKG
-109 KEKGVFEGPVN
+109 KEKGVFEGSAE
-120 GLTAGQKVRIFYLGP
+120 GLKAGQKVRIFYLGP
-135 NTNTDRIVNGK
+135 NTNTSRIVNGK
-146 IMFDFSTL
+146 IMFDFSKP

-160 LKNFC
+160 LKSLC

-201 EADVRLGDTYKDL
+201 NADPRLGDTYKDL

-225 VNAASGDIESTVMAG
+225 VDAASGDIASTVMAG
-240 KESDVRMGLVFKTA
+240 KESDVRMGLVFTTA

-264 LPLVPNKVATEK
+264 LPLVPNKEATDK

-288 TSNEIVSAGAEPV
+288 TSNEIVSFGAEPV

-307 DAFVRTADGTPSVFT
+307 DAFVRTAAGTPSEFT

-366 PQALTAKYYVL
+366 PLALEAKYYVL

-387 WSLVPPTNTTDAN
+387 WIMVPPTNTTTEN
-400 DYFGEYT
+400 GYFGEYT
-407 CVQGFDGAWNVS
+407 CVKDVDGGWNVS
-419 STDNPVFD
+419 YTDNPVFD
-427 MFFFGKPKYPTLV
+427 MFFFGKPKYPTLI
-440 DKSKG
+440 DTNKG

-451 KDTEYK
+451 KNTEYQ

-482 EWQYLFDVRRFPDDA
+482 EWQYLFDTRKFPDD
-497 KTPAFALAFLDLNG
+497 KSTSAFALAFLDLNG

-523 IVIFPDGMNKSTA
+523 IVIFPDGMTKSTA
-536 ESLFTKPNGSTFGKR
+536 ESLFTAPNGSTFGKR
-551 TLDTDLPTGNK
+551 TLDTNLPSGNK

-581 VGWNAGL
+581 AGWNTGFN
-588 KNGKCKI
+588 KGKCKI

-609 SSAPIPGNVSMIHY
+609 NGAPIPGNVSMIHY

-636 LGGNAVRLVRFVN
+636 LGGNSVRLVRVVK

>member
-1 MTKKN
+1 MIKKD
-6 SMKAIKAIKAM
+6 SMKAIKAM

-40 IIDGG
+40 FIDGG
-45 DTPAQGVT
+45 DTPAKGVT
-53 FTITA
+53 LTMTA
-58 STGVENPDGTR
+58 SISGASSNGTR
-69 ANLTEGDGK
+69 ANLTEGDSE

-93 ASGKALGT
+93 ANGKALGT
-101 LTLKEGID
+101 ITLKEGIGN
-109 KEKGVFEGPVN
+109 EKGVFEGTVN

-135 NTNTDRIVNGK
+135 NTNTDRIVDGK

-154 DGKRES
+154 DGTRTS

-201 EADVRLGDTYKDL
+201 NADPRLGDTYKDL

-225 VNAASGDIESTVMAG
+225 VDAASGDIASTVMAG
-240 KESDVRMGLVFKTA
+240 KESDVRMGLVFTTA

-264 LPLVPNKVATEK
+264 LPLVPNKEATDK

-288 TSNEIVSAGAEPV
+288 TSNEIVSFGAEPV

-307 DAFVRTADGTPSVFT
+307 DAFVRTAAGTPSEFT

-366 PQALTAKYYVL
+366 PLALEAKYYVL

-387 WSLVPPTNTTDAN
+387 WIMVPPTNTTTEN
-400 DYFGEYT
+400 GYFGEYT
-407 CVQGFDGAWNVS
+407 CVKDVDGGWNVS
-419 STDNPVFD
+419 CTDNPVFD
-427 MFFFGKPKYPTLV
+427 MFFFGKPKYPTLI
-440 DKSKG
+440 DTNKG

-451 KDTEYK
+451 KNTEYQ

-482 EWQYLFDVRRFPDDA
+482 EWQYLFDTRKFPDD
-497 KTPAFALAFLDLNG
+497 KSTPAFALAFLDLNG
-511 NGTVERNVDQAG
+511 NGTVERKVDQAG

-536 ESLFTKPNGSTFGKR
+536 MSLFTAPNGSTFGKH
-551 TLDTDLPTGNK
+551 TLDTNQPSGNK

-581 VGWNAGL
+581 AGWNTGFN
-588 KNGKCKI
+588 KGKCKI

-609 SSAPIPGNVSMIHY
+609 NGKAIAENVSMIHY
-623 NITIGATFGSKGE
+623 NITIGAVFGSKGE
-636 LGGNAVRLVRFVN
+636 LGGNSVRLVRVVK

>member
-120 GLTAGQKVRIFYLGP
+120 GLTAGKKVRIFYLGP
-135 NTNTDRIVNGK
+135 NTNTSSIVNGK

-154 DGKRES
+154 DGTRKS

-201 EADVRLGDTYKDL
+201 KPDPRLGDKYKDL

-225 VNAASGDIESTVMAG
+225 VDAASGEIASTVMAG
-240 KESDVRMGLVFKTA
+240 TESNVRSGLVFTTT
-254 ASPDAPYDIY
+254 ASPGAPYDIY
-264 LPLVPNKVATEK
+264 LPLVPNKAAADK

-288 TSNEIVSAGAEPV
+288 TSNEIVSAGAV
-301 NVGTRA
+301 SAKVGNRA
-307 DAFVRTADGTPSVFT
+307 DAFVRKADGTLSEFT
-322 VSDKGKKVNFT
+322 VSKYGTKVNFT

-366 PQALTAKYYVL
+366 PQALTAKYNVL

-387 WSLVPPTNTTDAN
+387 WSVVAPTDYTNPN
-400 DYFGEYT
+400 GYFGEYT
-407 CVQGFDGAWNVS
+407 CVQNVDGAWYVTC
-419 STDNPVFD
+419 TDNPVFD

-440 DKSKG
+440 DKSEG
-445 KYFLPT
+445 KYFLPI
-451 KDTEYK
+451 KNTEYK

-482 EWQYLFDVRRFPDDA
+482 EWQYLFDKRSFPDDD
-497 KTPAFALAFLDLNG
+497 TPAFALAFLDLNG
-511 NGTVERNVDQAG
+511 NRTVERDVDQAG

-536 ESLFTKPNGSTFGKR
+536 MSLFTEPNGSTFGKR
-551 TLDTDLPTGNK
+551 TLDTNLPTGNK

-609 SSAPIPGNVSMIHY
+609 SSAAIPGNVSMIHY

-636 LGGNAVRLVRFVN
+636 IGGNAVRLVRFVN

>member
-1 MTKKN
+1 MIKKD
-6 SMKAIKAIKAM
+6 SMKAIKAM

-40 IIDGG
+40 FIDGG
-45 DTPAQGVT
+45 DTPAKGVT
-53 FTITA
+53 LTMTA
-58 STGVENPDGTR
+58 STDVANPNGTR
-69 ANLTEGDGK
+69 ANLTEGDSE

-93 ASGKALGT
+93 ANGKALGT
-101 LTLKEGID
+101 ITLKEGIN
-109 KEKGVFEGPVN
+109 KEKGVFEGTVN

-135 NTNTDRIVNGK
+135 NTNTSRIVNGK
-146 IMFDFSTL
+146 IMFDFSKP

-160 LKNFC
+160 LKSLC

-183 GDVTLKNAFAAAH
+183 GDVTLKNTFAAAH

-201 EADVRLGDTYKDL
+201 KADERLGSTYKAL

-225 VNAASGDIESTVMAG
+225 VDATSGRIESTVMAG
-240 KESDVRMGLVFKTA
+240 KESNVREGLLFKTA
-254 ASPDAPYDIY
+254 ASPDTPYDIY
-264 LPLVPNKVATEK
+264 LPLVPNEAATDK

-288 TSNEIVSAGAEPV
+288 TSNEIVSAGAEPAT
-301 NVGTRA
+301 VGTRA
-307 DAFVRTADGTPSVFT
+307 DAFVRTAAGTPSVFT
-322 VSDKGKKVNFT
+322 VSKDGKKVNFT

-353 IAPNTLYRKGKDK
+353 IDSNTLYRKGKNQ
-366 PQALTAKYYVL
+366 PLALEAKYNVL

-387 WSLVPPTNTTDAN
+387 WIIVPPTNTTTEN
-400 DYFGEYT
+400 GYFGEYT
-407 CVQGFDGAWNVS
+407 CVKDVDGGWNVS
-419 STDNPVFD
+419 CTDNPVFD
-427 MFFFGKPKYPTLV
+427 MFFFGRPKYPTLI
-440 DKSKG
+440 DTNKG

-451 KDTEYK
+451 KNTEYQ

-482 EWQYLFDVRRFPDDA
+482 EWQYLFDTRKFPDDA
-497 KTPAFALAFLDLNG
+497 STSAFALAFLDLNG

-536 ESLFTKPNGSTFGKR
+536 MSLFTAPNGSTFGKR
-551 TLDTDLPTGNK
+551 TLDTNLPSGNK

-581 VGWNAGL
+581 AGWNAGQ

-609 SSAPIPGNVSMIHY
+609 NGKAIAENVSMIHY
-623 NITIGATFGSKGE
+623 NITIDAVFGSKGE
-636 LGGNAVRLVRFVN
+636 LGGNSVRLVRVVK

>member
-1 MTKKN
+1 MIKKD
-6 SMKAIKAIKAM
+6 SMKAIKAM

-40 IIDGG
+40 FIDGG
-45 DTPAQGVT
+45 DTPAKGVT
-53 FTITA
+53 LTMTA
-58 STGVENPDGTR
+58 STDVANPNGTR
-69 ANLTEGDGK
+69 ANLTEGDSE

-93 ASGKALGT
+93 ANGKALGT
-101 LTLKEGID
+101 ITLKEGIGN
-109 KEKGVFEGPVN
+109 EKGVFEGTVN

-135 NTNTDRIVNGK
+135 NTNTDRIVDGK
-146 IMFDFSTL
+146 IMFDFSKP

-160 LKNFC
+160 LKSLC

-201 EADVRLGDTYKDL
+201 NADPRLGDTYKDL

-225 VNAASGDIESTVMAG
+225 VDAASGDIASTVMAG
-240 KESDVRMGLVFKTA
+240 KESDVRMGLVFTTA

-264 LPLVPNKVATEK
+264 LPLVPNKEATDK

-288 TSNEIVSAGAEPV
+288 TSNEIVSFGAEPV

-307 DAFVRTADGTPSVFT
+307 DAFVRTAAGTPSEFT

-366 PQALTAKYYVL
+366 PLALEAKYYVL

-387 WSLVPPTNTTDAN
+387 WIMVPPTNTTTEN
-400 DYFGEYT
+400 GYFGEYT
-407 CVQGFDGAWNVS
+407 CVKDVDGGWNVS
-419 STDNPVFD
+419 CTDNPVFD
-427 MFFFGKPKYPTLV
+427 MFFFGKPKYPTLI
-440 DKSKG
+440 DTNKG

-451 KDTEYK
+451 KNTEYQ

-482 EWQYLFDVRRFPDDA
+482 EWQYLFDTRKFPDNA
-497 KTPAFALAFLDLNG
+497 STSAFALAFLDLNG

-536 ESLFTKPNGSTFGKR
+536 MSLFTAPNGSTFGKR
-551 TLDTDLPTGNK
+551 TLDTNLPSGNK

-581 VGWNAGL
+581 AGWNTGFN
-588 KNGKCKI
+588 KGKCKI
-595 DQIGRHFN
+595 AQIGRHFN

-609 SSAPIPGNVSMIHY
+609 DGKAIAENVSMIHY

-636 LGGNAVRLVRFVN
+636 LGGNSVRLVRVVK